1 MLQDNLSTDLEI
13 REQEH
18 KDALDALVQKGRRD
32 VKTAQEK
39 VRADMKNQIDA
50 VKNEL
55 ASSKAV
61 WEREK
66 KKIMQEHDNN
76 MNSLRN

>member
-1 MLQDNLSTDLEI
+1 
-13 REQEH
+13 
-18 KDALDALVQKGRRD
+18 
-32 VKTAQEK
+32 
-39 VRADMKNQIDA
+39 MKNQIDA

-66 KKIMQEHDNN
+66 KKILQEQDSN
-76 MNSLRN
+76 MNSLRNQLEDEALEE

>member
-1 MLQDNLSTDLEI
+1 
-13 REQEH
+13 
-18 KDALDALVQKGRRD
+18 
-32 VKTAQEK
+32 
-39 VRADMKNQIDA
+39 MKNQIDA

-66 KKIMQEHDNN
+66 KKMTQDHENN
-76 MNSLRN
+76 LNTLRNQLEDEALEEQRQTKEKADKLFKKRL

>member
-1 MLQDNLSTDLEI
+1 
-13 REQEH
+13 
-18 KDALDALVQKGRRD
+18 
-32 VKTAQEK
+32 
-39 VRADMKNQIDA
+39 MKNQIDA

-66 KKIMQEHDNN
+66 KKILQEQDSN
-76 MNSLRN
+76 MNTLRNQLEDEALEE

>member
-1 MLQDNLSTDLEI
+1 
-13 REQEH
+13 
-18 KDALDALVQKGRRD
+18 
-32 VKTAQEK
+32 
-39 VRADMKNQIDA
+39 MKNQIDA

-66 KKIMQEHDNN
+66 KKILQEHDSN
-76 MNSLRN
+76 MNSLRNQLEDEALEEQRLSKEKADKIFKKRL